1 LAPAPV
7 VVAEAQPGAADA
19 AAAVLEVAGRQPAV
33 VAAAQTHAVAV
44 AEAAASRREA
54 VPPPA

>member
-7 VVAEAQPGAADA
+7 VVAEAQPGAVDA

-33 VAAAQTHAVAV
+33 VAAAQTHGV
-44 AEAAASRREA
+44 AEAAESRREA